1 MPDTPRR
8 LTTAEEI
15 SKKARQ
21 WYETK
26 IRATYGNIHE
36 MDWNSSLFCLFYSC
50 LWLFMKFTNMS
61 LLLMTFMTYSYQT
74 NITKSLSSR
83 FMHEI
88 SASMAWA
95 SPRFTPCSNWML
107 ARHCTTVKTS
117 SRPVQPK
124 PCSLGKSGSA
134 MGRTWKD
141 MAGLD
146 STENIRIVRNH
157 QAANLQSVKVLVLDS
172 GIKSHWSS
180 LMRRCTQKDG
190 SSQRRTTWRCG
201 RSPGFV

>member
-1 MPDTPRR
+1 MKLR
-8 LTTAEEI
+8 LGQHMATFMKWIEI
-15 SKKARQ
+15 VV
-21 WYETK
+21 
-26 IRATYGNIHE
+26 
-36 MDWNSSLFCLFYSC
+36 YSVYFTHVYDC
-50 LWLFMKFTNMS
+50 LWS
-61 LLLMTFMTYSYQT
+61 LRTWVYYSWLSWHILTKPYQT

-146 STENIRIVRNH
+146 STENITIVRNH